1 MDIFIKL
8 AISAQSEIIMNKS
21 QALILQALR
30 TPIGSFESK
39 LAALSAP
46 QLASEAIKGLLDRT
60 GVDHNAIQEVI
71 CFLNLLIFIIYAFIL
86 VI

>member
-1 MDIFIKL
+1 
-8 AISAQSEIIMNKS
+8 MNKS

-60 GVDHNAIQEVI
+60 GVDRNAIQEVI
-71 CFLNLLIFIIYAFIL
+71 CFF
-86 VI
+86 